1 MKEPTFPYTWWR
13 QVGALLLPK
22 AHPAVPVPGTSRS
35 IPLYLLAPEAK
46 RGLKARRRAAR
57 WWLATAVLGLV
68 SVLDRVHY
76 ASRWHPLWLS
86 LTFLIGLLA
95 SASALIADS
104 IKPTPRPYSD
114 DIDRW

>member
-1 MKEPTFPYTWWR
+1 MKEVASIYTWWR
-13 QVGALLLPK
+13 QVGALPLPK

-57 WWLATAVLGLV
+57 WWLATAILGLV
-68 SVLDRVHY
+68 SVADRAHY

-86 LTFLIGLLA
+86 LTILIGFLA
-95 SASALIADS
+95 FGIALIADS
-104 IKPTPRPYSD
+104 VKPTPRPYSD
-114 DIDRW
+114 DLDRW